1 MQKKKR
7 RLSMRH
13 RLFVSFTILICILL
27 LILWLT
33 QVVFLEDI
41 HKSIKQR
48 DLDRTADI
56 LSAAAGDIGTENFE
70 TLAERISAR
79 LDICIL
85 VLSFERGELG
95 RPEVLYTTEL
105 HSTGIHSNCVV
116 HSSLS
121 YSDLY
126 GLYQTAVVS
135 GQSKST
141 QRYVYDSNSK

>member
-56 LSAAAGDIGTENFE
+56 LSAARE
-70 TLAERISAR
+70 
-79 LDICIL
+79 
-85 VLSFERGELG
+85 
-95 RPEVLYTTEL
+95 
-105 HSTGIHSNCVV
+105 
-116 HSSLS
+116 
-121 YSDLY
+121 
-126 GLYQTAVVS
+126 
-135 GQSKST
+135 
-141 QRYVYDSNSK
+141 